1 LIPMSDRAPRITIDE
16 YSLLEWGARIGAAAR
31 SDRDVERAQ
40 MENLI
45 ASLDAVEGRE
55 ALLVVAAY
63 AQRQAQRL
71 KKEERAGRAMARMAG
86 LVAQAMLDLYE
97 KGGGK
102 KEARVMLGF
111 AKWVYEAFP
120 ENFIF
125 RDVPERLKL
134 TDIMKRIA
142 EVARR

>member
-1 LIPMSDRAPRITIDE
+1 MSDKAPHITIDE

-71 KKEERAGRAMARMAG
+71 KKDKKERSGRAMARMAR
-86 LVAQAMLDLYE
+86 LVTQAMLDLYE
-97 KGGGK
+97 RGGGK

-120 ENFIF
+120 ENFVF
-125 RDVPERLKL
+125 RDAPEQLKL
-134 TDIMKRIA
+134 VDIIKQIA
-142 EVARR
+142 EAARR

>member
-1 LIPMSDRAPRITIDE
+1 MSDKAPHTTINE

-31 SDRDVERAQ
+31 SDRGVERAQ

-55 ALLVVAAY
+55 ALLVVATY

-71 KKEERAGRAMARMAG
+71 KKEKAGRAMARMAG

-120 ENFIF
+120 ENFVF

-134 TDIMKRIA
+134 VDIIKQIA
-142 EVARR
+142 EVTRR